1 MPLERPHD
9 HTRPTP
15 EPLPGT
21 GVPRRGLFVS
31 RWGALLERP
40 GRKGLPRFDPAL
52 LAPGAVEALFRIG
65 QRSWNLYLVGNE
77 PDVALGRASDEDWQA
92 FERALLDHL
101 AGQGVRVARQYACL
115 EDPRG
120 KGRHKRDSVFL
131 FPNTG
136 VLYHA
141 AQEDGVLL
149 NQSWMVSDD
158 AHELAAGWR
167 AGARVAS
174 VRARGPVAAG
184 DLQVEPQLSARSLA
198 EALDV
203 LVHGDEYARR

>member
-9 HTRPTP
+9 RTHPMP

-65 QRSWNLYLVGNE
+65 QRSWNVYLVGNE
-77 PDVALGRASDEDWQA
+77 PDVALGRASDEEWQA

-120 KGRHKRDSVFL
+120 KGRHKPPARR
-131 FPNTG
+131 
-136 VLYHA
+136 A
-141 AQEDGVLL
+141 AALG
-149 NQSWMVSDD
+149 
-158 AHELAAGWR
+158 ALARRGAARPR
-167 AGARVAS
+167 ARRR
-174 VRARGPVAAG
+174 VRAPLSSRAAPASPVA
-184 DLQVEPQLSARSLA
+184 
-198 EALDV
+198 
-203 LVHGDEYARR
+203 